1 MSVVRMI
8 RNPSLIAYGVL
19 SIVLAMAL
27 CLAGLVMT
35 NPTFEDLG
43 YVVSATFTLICLLTC
58 GVFAFVMRSRV
69 GKPRHFTN
77 CVVALSVSI
86 LCWIVRW
93 MLQPIA
99 GSDHTLMASI
109 GMHGL
114 FWGVWCVALGLE
126 FEVLC
131 ARSIGL
137 ALIGAFACSGGI
149 VLATHSDSS
158 KIGAVTAGAWYMLCL
173 GVQMLFVWFLIHRA
187 DAKPIVARDQFSAID
202 I

>member
-1 MSVVRMI
+1 MSAVRMI

-58 GVFAFVMRSRV
+58 GVFAFVMRSRA
-69 GKPRHFTN
+69 GKPRHFTA
-77 CVVALSVSI
+77 CVAALSVSS
-86 LCWIVRW
+86 LCWIFRW
-93 MLQPIA
+93 ILHPIA
-99 GSDHTLMASI
+99 VSDHTLMVSI

-114 FWGVWCVALGLE
+114 FWGVWCLALALE
-126 FEVLC
+126 LEVLC
-131 ARSIGL
+131 ARSIAL

-149 VLATHSDSS
+149 VLGTHSDGS
-158 KIGAVTAGAWYMLCL
+158 KISAVTAGGCYMLCV
-173 GVQMLFVWFLIHRA
+173 GIQVLFVWFLLHRA
-187 DAKPIVARDQFSAID
+187 HARQAAAQNEFAAIN